1 MLQSVSLK
9 IKTKLTYGIGLL
21 FAMIV
26 LLGGLSVQNI
36 YRMSADTQN
45 ILADNYN
52 TLLYSRRMLDAL
64 ERIKTDPVAR
74 TEFEKNLNLQ
84 KENITE
90 VDENVATTH
99 LVTQYESM
107 KKDMNDASIQR
118 VRMALNEV
126 MSLNMASIYRKS
138 QVAEHTAH
146 EALLWICILGIT
158 CILIAFAFLIRLPR
172 SINTPIRKLTD
183 GIMEIANHNYEKRLD
198 LGKYEEFAAVA
209 NSFNRM
215 AERLTEYRKSTLA
228 DIIQGKKYIEAIVN
242 SITEPIIGLDGN
254 RKILF
259 ANDVALTILN
269 LKRENVIG
277 KSAAELALK
286 NDLLR
291 RLVRELVQP
300 DEKKEPL
307 KIYADPSVS
316 AQISG
321 PVVA

>member
-99 LVTQYESM
+99 LVTHEKGYERCLHPTCPHGIERG
-107 KKDMNDASIQR
+107 D
-118 VRMALNEV
+118 EP
-126 MSLNMASIYRKS
+126 
-138 QVAEHTAH
+138 EHGLH
-146 EALLWICILGIT
+146 
-158 CILIAFAFLIRLPR
+158 LP
-172 SINTPIRKLTD
+172 
-183 GIMEIANHNYEKRLD
+183 EKP
-198 LGKYEEFAAVA
+198 GGGAYG
-209 NSFNRM
+209 
-215 AERLTEYRKSTLA
+215 T
-228 DIIQGKKYIEAIVN
+228 
-242 SITEPIIGLDGN
+242 
-254 RKILF
+254 
-259 ANDVALTILN
+259 
-269 LKRENVIG
+269 
-277 KSAAELALK
+277 
-286 NDLLR
+286 
-291 RLVRELVQP
+291 
-300 DEKKEPL
+300 
-307 KIYADPSVS
+307 
-316 AQISG
+316 
-321 PVVA
+321 

>member
-99 LVTQYESM
+99 LVTQYEIHE
-107 KKDMNDASIQR
+107 KDMNDASIQR

-146 EALLWICILGIT
+146 EALLWICILGII
-158 CILIAFAFLIRLPR
+158 CILDCLCFPDPPPP

-198 LGKYEEFAAVA
+198 LWE
-209 NSFNRM
+209 
-215 AERLTEYRKSTLA
+215 
-228 DIIQGKKYIEAIVN
+228 I
-242 SITEPIIGLDGN
+242 
-254 RKILF
+254 
-259 ANDVALTILN
+259 
-269 LKRENVIG
+269 
-277 KSAAELALK
+277 
-286 NDLLR
+286 
-291 RLVRELVQP
+291 
-300 DEKKEPL
+300 
-307 KIYADPSVS
+307 
-316 AQISG
+316 
-321 PVVA
+321 